1 MMNSQ
6 DVQNQFQQMRQIA
19 QQKGISGVAYID
31 VYPASGF
38 LRFKLKV
45 SSREQRTEMISNF
58 ALALEMMSQGFN
70 LQVNTRTNTNEED
83 KNG

>member
-1 MMNSQ
+1 MMNNQ
-6 DVQNQFQQMRQIA
+6 DMQSQFQQMRQMA

-31 VYPASGF
+31 VYPTNGF

-45 SSREQRTEMISNF
+45 ASEEQRTEMISNF